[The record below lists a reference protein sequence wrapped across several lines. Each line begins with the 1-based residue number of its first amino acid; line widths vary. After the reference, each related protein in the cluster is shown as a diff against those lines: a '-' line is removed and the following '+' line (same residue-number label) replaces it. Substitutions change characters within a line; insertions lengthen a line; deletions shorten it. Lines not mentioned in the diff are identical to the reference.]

1 MLTTGLLS
9 ITFRKKTPAEIIE
22 LTAKAGLNGIEWGG
36 DIHVPPGDEA
46 AARSISQRTRDA
58 GLSVAAYGS
67 YYRCETGT
75 DPETAFRPVLATAI
89 ALGAPLIRVW
99 PGTVGSEAFTPAARS
114 ELIDHSRTI
123 ADMAAAEGITVA
135 SEYHGGTITD
145 TPAAAQ
151 AFLEDIN
158 HPNYRSLWQ
167 PPVGMTPDR
176 CCQAL
181 LDLLPF
187 VANVHVFHWGDT
199 AKDRFPLQDGAPTW
213 RRYLDILRSSGREH
227 ACLLEFVKN
236 DDPEQFLADAVA
248 LKRLVEAN

>member
-22 LTAKAGLNGIEWGG
+22 LTARAGLNGIEWGG
-36 DIHVPPGDEA
+36 DIHVPPGDQA
-46 AARSISQRTRDA
+46 AARSIGQRTRDA
-58 GLSVAAYGS
+58 GLAVAAYGS
-67 YYRCETGT
+67 YYRCEPGT
-75 DPETAFRPVLATAI
+75 DPKTAFRPVLATAL

-99 PGTVGSEAFTPAARS
+99 PGTVGSEAFTSDARS

-123 ADMAAAEGITVA
+123 ADMAAAEGLTIA

-145 TPAAAQ
+145 TPASAQ

-167 PPVGMTPDR
+167 PPVGMTPDL

-181 LDLLPF
+181 LDLLHF

-199 AKDRFPLQDGAPTW
+199 PNDRFPLQDGAAIW
-213 RRYLDILRSSGREH
+213 RRYLDILRTSGRAH
-227 ACLLEFVKN
+227 ACLLEFVRN
-236 DDPEQFLADAVA
+236 DDPDQFLEDAIA
-248 LKRLVEAN
+248 LKRTVEAN